1 MSTTGRAI
9 YVHGIENAVADCQ
22 TDETP
27 AVRASLVSALK
38 ALALDANS
46 RVAKA
51 EAELELALAD
61 RRAAHLLLDG
71 VTGGPAN
78 RRMNDAL
85 MTQLRK
91 S

>member
-1 MSTTGRAI
+1 MSGRAI
-9 YVHGIENAVADCQ
+9 YVGGIENAVADCQ

-27 AVRASLVSALK
+27 AVRAAITGALK
-38 ALALDANS
+38 ALALEANS
-46 RVAKA
+46 RVTKA
-51 EAELELALAD
+51 EKELELAMAD
-61 RRAAHLLLDG
+61 RRAVHLLLDG

-85 MTQLRK
+85 MGQLRR